1 MSTSS
6 EAPTSASLFPEEE
19 LPQAKGAHPKE
30 RLISSYVT
38 LLLNDPPVRS
48 LRPEECPDENERR
61 RRARTIAAQHTP
73 IFLRALKLS
82 CLEVAESSRM
92 ASAKHLLGQWLTASS
107 DDAASGGNGS
117 ERVDVDALTDG
128 TRAFLG
134 KELPL

>member
-1 MSTSS
+1 M
-6 EAPTSASLFPEEE
+6 ADSLFQDENLPE
-19 LPQAKGAHPKE
+19 AKGVHPKE

-38 LLLNDPPVRS
+38 LLLKDPPVKS
-48 LRPEECPDENERR
+48 LRSEECPDEAERR

-73 IFLRALKLS
+73 LFLRALKLS

-92 ASAKHLLGQWLTASS
+92 ASAKHLLKQWLIASS

-117 ERVDVDALTDG
+117 ERVDVDALTDE

>member
-1 MSTSS
+1 M
-6 EAPTSASLFPEEE
+6 SASLFSDDEIPE
-19 LPQAKGAHPKE
+19 AKGVHPKE

-38 LLLNDPPVRS
+38 LLLNEPPVKS
-48 LRPEECPDENERR
+48 LMPENCTDEDERR
-61 RRARTIAAQHTP
+61 RRARSIAAKDVP
-73 IFLRALKLS
+73 RLLRSLKLS

-92 ASAKHLLGQWLTASS
+92 ASAKHMLGQWLTASSDAEVRTS

-117 ERVDVDALTDG
+117 ERVDVDALTEE